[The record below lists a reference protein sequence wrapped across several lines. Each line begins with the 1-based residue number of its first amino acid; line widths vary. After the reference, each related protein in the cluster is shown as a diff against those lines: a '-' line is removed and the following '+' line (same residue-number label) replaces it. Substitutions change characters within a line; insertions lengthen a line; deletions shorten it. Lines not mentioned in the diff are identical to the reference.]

1 MQKVPNYRSPKIY
14 GMNEHIVMLA
24 SGKTPK
30 LLFAT
35 EDLAS
40 SSNLQ
45 TLIGMIYASMDPSSG
60 TRDPRNRA
68 YRWWKGGRKNF
79 QKYQAFKYT
88 SKVARTPDG
97 KDYFTIFSVY
107 EKRSKEGD
115 FELVGCPG
123 SEKKNSISQRNKA
136 RSACITEFLKNVN
149 PLRSKK
155 DVKGFMIY
163 DTNFLFSK
171 HDETRDMQDLNKKQF
186 PAMATLGRWLLKTI
200 PDEFEAVGLKEKN
213 PASLAQSALPMSLS
227 DQEVPIEGL
236 YGTPATKFVYSAYAN
251 QGDKKMLNVVKKP
264 AHALGLVEA
273 DLNDQDFWSNP
284 LTEANFAEKHQKTAG
299 LIFAENDG
307 MLVPLAQNHA
317 DLQLDS
323 RDALIAMGAALADPA
338 SMENRNL
345 FDKCLDQSAF
355 NGKWD
360 ILFEDADSGDVKR
373 EECDFCQSLYD
384 KAKAETKAK
393 NPNANEK
400 SITKAF
406 VQSFE
411 QSMKD
416 NKSYKHGASLFNQ
429 KNELL
434 VAAQGIEDKE
444 VYFAL
449 AKYGQAY
456 CKQLQQLAT
465 PKEAGLRGDY
475 RLAG

>member
-1 MQKVPNYRSPKIY
+1 ML
-14 GMNEHIVMLA
+14 GHNEHVVMLA
-24 SGKTPK
+24 NGKNPK

-35 EDLAS
+35 EDPAS
-40 SSNLQ
+40 SSYMQ
-45 TLIGMIYASMDPSSG
+45 TLIGFIYATLDPSST
-60 TRDPRNRA
+60 TRDPRNRLI
-68 YRWWKGGRKNF
+68 RWWRGGRPNF
-79 QKYQAFKYT
+79 LKYQAFKYT
-88 SKVARTPDG
+88 SKVAPTADG
-97 KDYFTIFSVY
+97 SDYYTTFSVY
-107 EKRSKEGD
+107 EKRSKEGE

-123 SEKKNSISQRNKA
+123 TENK
-136 RSACITEFLKNVN
+136 RSAGQKNTARDKCIKEFNQNVN

-155 DVKGFMIY
+155 DVKGFLVY
-163 DTNFLFSK
+163 GTKFLFSK
-171 HDETRDMQDLNKKQF
+171 HDETRDMADLNKKQF
-186 PAMATLGRWLLKTI
+186 PAMGTLGRWLLKTI
-200 PDEFEAVGLKEKN
+200 PDEFEAVGLKSKN
-213 PASLAQSALPMSLS
+213 PASLAQNALPLTIS
-227 DQEVPIEGL
+227 EEEAPIEGL
-236 YGTPATKFVYSAYAN
+236 YGTPATKFIYSAYSN

-284 LTEANFAEKHQKTAG
+284 VTEANYAEKTHKKTAG

-307 MLVPLAQNHA
+307 MLVPIAQNHA
-317 DLQLDS
+317 DLQIDS
-323 RDALIAMGAALADPA
+323 RDALIAMGAALADPS

-393 NPNANEK
+393 NPNSGEK
-400 SITKAF
+400 VITKAF

-416 NKSYKHGASLFNQ
+416 NKNYKHGASLFNA

-456 CKQLQQLAT
+456 CKPLQQLAT